1 MTSKETL
8 AKIIK
13 TLEKRGITV
22 RFADTGTDDLEIGEL
37 RDGVML
43 LNRHSRD
50 ELDMIFTIA
59 HLFGHYCQFK
69 NYNKYRHLV
78 EAVAAP
84 VPIELSDSF
93 RDEFLAYEREA
104 FGIGKTLI
112 QEVRPPDDDWTTKY
126 KCFMTADFEHF
137 WTYITTGKKEAPTVF
152 NQQLRTLYRQ
162 EGNNEHTNKHT
173 AEHAGEDGI
182 DALPIPEYSTTDLPH
197 PEVIIF

>member
-1 MTSKETL
+1 MTTNETL
-8 AKIIK
+8 NKIVD
-13 TLEKRGITV
+13 TLEKRGIAV
-22 RFADTGTDDLEIGEL
+22 HFVDTKIDDLEIGEL
-37 RDGVML
+37 KAGVMR
-43 LNRHSRD
+43 LNRQSRD
-50 ELDMIFTIA
+50 ELGMIFTIA

-93 RDEFLAYEREA
+93 RGEFLEYEREA

-112 QEVRPPDDDWTTKY
+112 QEVGPPDDDWTGKY

-137 WTYITTGKKEAPTVF
+137 WAYITTGKKEDQTVF
-152 NQQLRTLYRQ
+152 HQQLQTLYRQ
-162 EGNNEHTNKHT
+162 KAADDDDLIE
-173 AEHAGEDGI
+173 
-182 DALPIPEYSTTDLPH
+182 ALPIPDYSTTDLPH